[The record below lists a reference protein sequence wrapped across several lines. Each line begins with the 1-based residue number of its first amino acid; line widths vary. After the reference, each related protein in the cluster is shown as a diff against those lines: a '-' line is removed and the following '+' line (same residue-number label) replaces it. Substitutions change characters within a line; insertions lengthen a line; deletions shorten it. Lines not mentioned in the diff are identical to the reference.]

1 MTGEPTSITQ
11 GKATPHLPPVLFTA
25 LALLLVFL
33 LTACTSTPAPEATST
48 LVSAS
53 TTTPAVPLPAA
64 GSGGLTVFA
73 ASSLKESFTE
83 AGRQFREDNPMLT
96 DLQYNFQ
103 GSQMLVAQLQQGAPA
118 DVFASADMANMDK
131 AVQAGVIDGAPQELA
146 HNVLAVVLPND
157 NPAHIQTLQDLA
169 RPGVKLSLADP
180 GVPVGQYSEQALD
193 KLATD
198 PSYGPDFKQKALANV
213 VSREDN
219 VRQVLT
225 RVQLDQ
231 VDAGIVYTTDAL
243 EANSASSGTVQP
255 VKTIEIPTQYNV
267 IAVYYIATVKGAPH
281 PNAARTWI
289 TYLLSDGGQTVL
301 AKYGFVPLG
310 AKR

>member
-1 MTGEPTSITQ
+1 MTGEPTSMIRH
-11 GKATPHLPPVLFTA
+11 KAIPHLPPVLSTA

-33 LTACTSTPAPEATST
+33 LTACTSTPAPEATPT
-48 LVSAS
+48 
-53 TTTPAVPLPAA
+53 VPLPATSPPAA

-83 AGRQFREDNPMLT
+83 VGTQFREDNPMLT
-96 DLQYNFQ
+96 DLQFNFQ

-118 DVFASADMANMDK
+118 DVFASADKANMDK
-131 AVQAGVIDGAPQELA
+131 AVQAGVIDGEPQELA
-146 HNVLAVVLPND
+146 HNVLAVVVPND
-157 NPAHIQTLQDLA
+157 NPAHIQTLHDLA
-169 RPGVKLSLADP
+169 RPGVKLSLADT
-180 GVPVGQYSEQALD
+180 GVPVGRYSNQVLD
-193 KLATD
+193 KLAAD
-198 PSYGPDFKQKALANV
+198 PAYGADFKQKALANV

-243 EANSASSGTVQP
+243 AANSASSGTVQP

-267 IAVYYIATVKGAPH
+267 IAVYYIAPVKGAPH
-281 PNAARTWI
+281 PSAARTWI
-289 TYLLSDGGQTVL
+289 TYLLSEGGQAVL

-310 AKR
+310 AKK

>member
-1 MTGEPTSITQ
+1 VTVESTSMSR
-11 GKATPHLPPVLFTA
+11 GKAIPHLPAVLLAA

-33 LTACTSTPAPEATST
+33 LTACTSTSTSAPEATPT
-48 LVSAS
+48 VPL
-53 TTTPAVPLPAA
+53 PATSLPAA

-83 AGRQFREDNPMLT
+83 AGAQFREDNPMLT
-96 DLQYNFQ
+96 DLQFNFQ

-310 AKR
+310 AKK